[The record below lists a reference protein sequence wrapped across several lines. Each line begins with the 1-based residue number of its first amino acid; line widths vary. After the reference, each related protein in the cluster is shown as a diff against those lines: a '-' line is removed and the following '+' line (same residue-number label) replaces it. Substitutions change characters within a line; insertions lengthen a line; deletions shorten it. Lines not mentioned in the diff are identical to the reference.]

1 MEKHSTSNILTLSSR
16 TAVVAGAGTP
26 TGKNQDVEFF
36 VEPLS
41 EYFVRFDE
49 VELEVVSFFCEAKN
63 DGISHF
69 HGPVYV
75 STDLAHRTTKSAHS
89 KGGVPNSE
97 SAFLTNCIAI
107 AEPYYNGQTANGSNR
122 AVYKMQK
129 SFPVCVPSPFGRS
142 LRVRLTD
149 VAAQP
154 IKNASLG
161 TEDFFPWT
169 LVVKV
174 TPKYLKQQSDAMSM

>member
-107 AEPYYNGQTANGSNR
+107 AEDKLQMEATGLSTR
-122 AVYKMQK
+122 
-129 SFPVCVPSPFGRS
+129 CRS
-142 LRVRLTD
+142 H
-149 VAAQP
+149 
-154 IKNASLG
+154 SL
-161 TEDFFPWT
+161 FA
-169 LVVKV
+169 
-174 TPKYLKQQSDAMSM
+174 YLLHLGGL